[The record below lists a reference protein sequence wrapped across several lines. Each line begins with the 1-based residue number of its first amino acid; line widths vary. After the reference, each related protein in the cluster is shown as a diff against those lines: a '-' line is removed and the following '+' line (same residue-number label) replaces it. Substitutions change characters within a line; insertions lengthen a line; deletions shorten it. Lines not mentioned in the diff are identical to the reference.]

1 VAAVAVVVAQTIQVV
16 MFPQPVDPVLVE
28 PSI

>member
-1 VAAVAVVVAQTIQVV
+1 VAAAAVVVVETTKIL
-16 MFPQPVDPVLVE
+16 MLPQPVDPVLVE